1 MAALAAGTARSSR
14 RKPTET
20 HTAAFERY
28 IGIDYFGAQTPT
40 ANLTRL
46 RVYLADRTALP
57 GEVLPPPGPRE
68 HWRRQCEER
77 AKAKSVFHF
86 DVQGAVAKSSHAGIP
101 WLRYP
106 YRQLDERAHFWPFDG
121 GVVPPG
127 KSAITE
133 VYPALWKQM
142 YPTDGRTPD
151 QHDAYVIAGWLRQAD
166 RDGRL
171 ACFLHPTLTPP
182 ERTIAEVGGWI
193 PGVL

>member
-1 MAALAAGTARSSR
+1 MADRGKSGECDLTRISCVETLNELSMAALAAGTARSSR

-40 ANLTRL
+40 ASLKGL

-106 YRQLDERAHFWPFDG
+106 YRQLGGRVHFWPFDDWAAP
-121 GVVPPG
+121 GVG
-127 KSAITE
+127 
-133 VYPALWKQM
+133 
-142 YPTDGRTPD
+142 
-151 QHDAYVIAGWLRQAD
+151 
-166 RDGRL
+166 RDGHRT
-171 ACFLHPTLTPP
+171 HGSPTCGATETP
-182 ERTIAEVGGWI
+182 RSHAGILGRGLRGNRSGCA
-193 PGVL
+193 